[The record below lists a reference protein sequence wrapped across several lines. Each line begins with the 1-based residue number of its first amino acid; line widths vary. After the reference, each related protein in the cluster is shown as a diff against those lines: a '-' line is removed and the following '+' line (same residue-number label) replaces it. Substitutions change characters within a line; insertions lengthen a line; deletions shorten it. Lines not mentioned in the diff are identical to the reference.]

1 VAVNFVLWEKLALKR
16 TIWNLRV
23 LFCTTRVRLLVPMF
37 EIASVFDNWSQIQGR
52 SGP

>member
-1 VAVNFVLWEKLALKR
+1 MDSYVLICLGRNFVLWEKLVLKR

-37 EIASVFDNWSQIQGR
+37 EMDSVFDD
-52 SGP
+52 